1 MLVGEAQT
9 ATKDSLSAVKA
20 ERGSP
25 THHIPPKLNSP
36 TKTYR
41 GSTEVSGT
49 GSMMPSR
56 RSFKTLFVVQITS
69 PRIFEV
75 PLRRIGRL

>member
-1 MLVGEAQT
+1 
-9 ATKDSLSAVKA
+9 
-20 ERGSP
+20 
-25 THHIPPKLNSP
+25 
-36 TKTYR
+36 
-41 GSTEVSGT
+41 
-49 GSMMPSR
+49 MMPSR